1 MTFDYQLVKLMNLLD
16 DGKYHTLNQL
26 AGEMRISEKT
36 LRKLTKE
43 LEQQPIAVDD
53 RAVAL
58 LDPQRADA

>member
-36 LRKLTKE
+36 LRKLTKTE
-43 LEQQPIAVDD
+43 PCLIRNTGREYA
-53 RAVAL
+53 
-58 LDPQRADA
+58 